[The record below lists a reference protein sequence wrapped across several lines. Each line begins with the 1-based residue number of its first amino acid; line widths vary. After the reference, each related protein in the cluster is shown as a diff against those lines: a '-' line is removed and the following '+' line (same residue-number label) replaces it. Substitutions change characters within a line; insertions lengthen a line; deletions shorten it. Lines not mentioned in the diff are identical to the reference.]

1 MRLSI
6 QNLRQNLRLFDARSR
21 RFQLAQFVL
30 QVFFTGMTLGL
41 FRTVIPVLS
50 EAEFQVPRDSY
61 LLLASFVLAFGVVKS
76 FANLWAGGLSNRR
89 GRKTI
94 LIVGWLFAVPIP
106 AMLVYADNWW
116 WIVAA
121 TVLLGAQQGCCWSM
135 SQIAKLDLV
144 ARERH
149 GSVIGWNEFA
159 GYFGVA
165 LGGYLTP
172 ELVLA
177 LGIRGG
183 LLVFSTLMIGVALS
197 LALLLCFETL
207 PAAVKDAGAGRDGAQ
222 KTGAGRGTFRRV
234 SFGDPVSSVVC
245 LAGLVEKF
253 IDVLVWVV
261 FPVYLYRRGF
271 SLPQIGLITGTYAV
285 AWGVV
290 QLPSGLL
297 ADRVSLKWLI
307 NSGMVLCG
315 VTALTLLV
323 SDHPAWW
330 YANALLMGVGMGLL
344 YPTLSTVISRFS
356 SPALRAPAMGVY
368 RFWRDFGYAAGSG
381 TLGAVAVLYDG
392 LQATFVVTAALML
405 ATALLL
411 HRRCPT

>member
-1 MRLSI
+1 MRYSI
-6 QNLRQNLRLFDARSR
+6 ENLARFDVRSR

-41 FRTVIPVLS
+41 FRTVIPVMS
-50 EAEFQVPRDSY
+50 ETEFQVPRDSY

-76 FANLWAGGLSNRR
+76 FANLWAGGLSNLH
-89 GRKTI
+89 GRKRV
-94 LIVGWLFAVPIP
+94 LVVGWLFAVPIP
-106 AMLVYADNWW
+106 ATLVYAGDWW

-144 ARERH
+144 GRERH
-149 GSVIGWNEFA
+149 GTVIGWNEFA

-177 LGIRGG
+177 LGVRAG
-183 LLVFSTLMIGVALS
+183 LLVFSVLMIGVALAS
-197 LALLLCFETL
+197 ASILCLETL
-207 PAAVKDAGAGRDGAQ
+207 PAAVKDAGARHDSARRSGAR
-222 KTGAGRGTFRRV
+222 RGTFRRV
-234 SFGDPVSSVVC
+234 SFGDRVSSVVC

-315 VTALTLLV
+315 VTALTILAF
-323 SDHPAWW
+323 DHPAWW

-368 RFWRDFGYAAGSG
+368 RFWRDFGYAVGSG

-392 LQATFVVTAALML
+392 LQAAFVVTAALML
-405 ATALLL
+405 VTAVLL
-411 HRRCPT
+411 HLRCPA

>member
-1 MRLSI
+1 MSLSA
-6 QNLRQNLRLFDARSR
+6 QNSRLFDIRSR

-50 EAEFQVPRDSY
+50 ETEFQVPRDSY
-61 LLLASFVLAFGVVKS
+61 LLLASFVLAFGIVKS
-76 FANLWAGGLSNRR
+76 FANLWAGSLSNHH

-94 LIVGWLFAVPIP
+94 LIIGWLFAAPIP
-106 AMLVYADNWW
+106 AMLVYADDWW

-144 ARERH
+144 GRERH
-149 GSVIGWNEFA
+149 GMVIGWNEFA

-177 LGIRGG
+177 LGVRTG
-183 LLVFSTLMIGVALS
+183 LLVFSVLMIGVALS
-197 LALLLCFETL
+197 LALILCHETL
-207 PAAVKDAGAGRDGAQ
+207 SAAVKDAGARHRSAQ
-222 KTGAGRGTFRRV
+222 KTGAAHGTFWHV
-234 SFGDPVSSVVC
+234 SFGDRVSSVVC

-271 SLPQIGLITGTYAV
+271 SLPQIGLITGAYAV
-285 AWGVV
+285 TWGVV

-297 ADRVSLKWLI
+297 ADRVSLKWII

-315 VTALTLLV
+315 VTALTVLA

-330 YANALLMGVGMGLL
+330 YANAIVMGIGMGLL

-356 SPALRAPAMGVY
+356 APALRAPAMGVY
-368 RFWRDFGYAAGSG
+368 RFWRDFGYAVGSG

-392 LQATFVVTAALML
+392 LQAAFVVTSALML
-405 ATALLL
+405 LTAALL
-411 HRRCPT
+411 HRRCPA

>member
-1 MRLSI
+1 MRYAI
-6 QNLRQNLRLFDARSR
+6 ENLARFDVRSR

-41 FRTVIPVLS
+41 FRTVIPVMS
-50 EAEFQVPRDSY
+50 ETEFQVPRDSY

-76 FANLWAGGLSNRR
+76 FANLWAGGLSNLH
-89 GRKTI
+89 GRKRV
-94 LIVGWLFAVPIP
+94 LVVGWLFAVPIP
-106 AMLVYADNWW
+106 AMLVYAADWW
-116 WIVAA
+116 WIVVA

-149 GSVIGWNEFA
+149 GTVIGWNEFA

-177 LGIRGG
+177 LGTRAG

-197 LALLLCFETL
+197 LASILCFETL
-207 PAAVKDAGAGRDGAQ
+207 PAAVKDAGARRDSAQ
-222 KTGAGRGTFRRV
+222 KAGTGRGTFWHV
-234 SFGDPVSSVVC
+234 SFGDKVSSVVC

-315 VTALTLLV
+315 VTALTILAF
-323 SDHPAWW
+323 DHPAWW
-330 YANALLMGVGMGLL
+330 YANALIMGVGMGLL

-381 TLGAVAVLYDG
+381 TLGAVAVFYDG
-392 LQATFVVTAALML
+392 LQAAFVVTAVLML
-405 ATALLL
+405 LTALLL
-411 HRRCPT
+411 HRRCPA